1 MNRLRNSFI
10 VVKMNAAIFHVVPRE
25 ESTPLILLVRP
36 APLLCP
42 RQKSNL
48 DPRFRPAPSL
58 CCNYTLCTNLFREE
72 LKWTRQGETI
82 DWGYGFA
89 LPRLISR
96 PQEIRYEKKSSVF
109 S

>member
-58 CCNYTLCTNLFREE
+58 CPQEE
-72 LKWTRQGETI
+72 LNLCLKLRRLALYPLSYGGRGLVWGIRCLSAVALAKAETTRAQ
-82 DWGYGFA
+82 
-89 LPRLISR
+89 
-96 PQEIRYEKKSSVF
+96 K
-109 S
+109 